1 VGEQKNIPGLIQRLI
16 PMAEKQVEGL
26 GLLQKL
32 TLGIFV
38 PIFLAFLVIGGMLF
52 VSIHLGKVQFL
63 SIRELGFDSLKQL
76 GAASVKESTAA
87 LNRLGEKIIQE
98 KAEGVAKQIEIYLES
113 HPGMSG
119 ISLADN
125 PRLQEIAVQRVGE
138 TGYTAVHDNRGI
150 NYFHVNPK
158 IVRTDLHKLG
168 AKLPDF
174 VKILD
179 EGLRRPA
186 SGYYDWSDVDGKVR
200 AKYMYTT
207 PVQGTNLVVA
217 ATTYIDEFSQPAK
230 KIVGTV
236 NQMEASYAAH
246 YNWRFLLFLLIVV
259 VDLAILLA
267 VIYLFSFSVVRPIR
281 NLSEA
286 ADRISMGD
294 LDATIDVKGKG
305 EVAALAKSVD
315 RMRTSVKTAIE
326 LLQRKRESHSVTGP
340 K

>member
-1 VGEQKNIPGLIQRLI
+1 MDGQKSNPGLIRRLLL
-16 PMAEKQVEGL
+16 MAEEKVESL

-32 TLGIFV
+32 TLGIVV
-38 PIFLAFLVIGGMLF
+38 PIFLAFLIIGGMLF
-52 VSIHLGKVQFL
+52 ISIHLGAVKFL
-63 SIRELGFDSLKQL
+63 SIRDLGFDCLREL
-76 GAASVKESTAA
+76 GAADVRESTAA
-87 LNRLGEKIIQE
+87 LNKLGEKVIQE
-98 KAEGVAKQIEIYLES
+98 KAESVARQIEIYLES

-174 VKILD
+174 VKLLD
-179 EGLRRPA
+179 AGLQRPA
-186 SGYYDWSDVDGKVR
+186 SGYYNWSDVDGKVR
-200 AKYMYTT
+200 AKYMYLT

-217 ATTYIDEFSQPAK
+217 ATTYIDEFSRPAK
-230 KIVGTV
+230 GITGTMK
-236 NQMEASYAAH
+236 QMEDSYAAR
-246 YNWRFLLFLLIVV
+246 YNRRFLLFLVIVA

-267 VIYLFSFSVVRPIR
+267 VVYLFSSSVVRPIHR
-281 NLSEA
+281 LCEA
-286 ADRISMGD
+286 AERIGMGD

-305 EVAALAKSVD
+305 EIAALAKSVD
-315 RMRTSVKTAIE
+315 RMRTSVKTAIG
-326 LLQRKRESHSVTGP
+326 LLQKKRGSHSTAGP
-340 K
+340 R